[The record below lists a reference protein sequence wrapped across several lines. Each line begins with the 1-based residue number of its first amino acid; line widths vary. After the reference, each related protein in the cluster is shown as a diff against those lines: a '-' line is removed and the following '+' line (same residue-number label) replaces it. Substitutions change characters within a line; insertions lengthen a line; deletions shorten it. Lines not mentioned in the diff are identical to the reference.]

1 MFYLFNNVLFVLLI
15 YVDMKEESKWK
26 DWMLILAENK
36 FLIEKKEYD
45 MDVYSAFK
53 VLFDEVRR
61 DGYIKEGW
69 GITSAICPVL
79 TDLGKVFVASGGYS
93 EEYKKRRMERVS
105 DVALLVTKETAAA
118 IIQFF
123 LPKD

>member
-1 MFYLFNNVLFVLLI
+1 
-15 YVDMKEESKWK
+15 MKEESKWK

-45 MDVYSAFK
+45 PYVYSAYK
-53 VLFDEVRR
+53 VLFEEVSK

-69 GITSAICPVL
+69 GITSAISPIL
-79 TDLGKVFVASGGYS
+79 TDLGKVFVSEGGYS
-93 EEYKKRRMERVS
+93 EEYKKRCMEQAL
-105 DVALLVTKETAAA
+105 DVALLVTKEAAAA

>member
-1 MFYLFNNVLFVLLI
+1 MC
-15 YVDMKEESKWK
+15 VDVENEVKWK
-26 DWMLILAENK
+26 DWMLVLAENK
-36 FLIEKKEYD
+36 YLIEKKEYD
-45 MDVYSAFK
+45 MGVYSAFK

-105 DVALLVTKETAAA
+105 DVALLVTKETAST
-118 IIQFF
+118 IIKFF
-123 LPKD
+123 LQRISFLKSS